1 MLVCIDSIV
10 SLLIAIVPLLVV
22 LTPALVVVMPIVRS
36 ALRCFLPCFRIA
48 SLSPSV
54 AVISE
59 PARFDEEIVPFKGVL
74 NWLDLSINE

>member
-1 MLVCIDSIV
+1 
-10 SLLIAIVPLLVV
+10 
-22 LTPALVVVMPIVRS
+22 MPIVRS
-36 ALRCFLPCFRIA
+36 ALRCFLPYFRIT

-59 PARFDEEIVPFKGVL
+59 PARFDKEIVPFKSVL